1 MNTER
6 IDTEEIA
13 AFVGIDWADGEHEVC
28 LMEAEGGPLERMC
41 LKQSAETLSEWAHGL
56 RDRFGGRKIGLAIEQ
71 RKGPLIYALMSYE
84 WFVIYPI
91 NPKSL
96 ARYREAFSV
105 SNAKGDR
112 PDAELLMEMVGS
124 HRDRLRA
131 WVPEDED
138 TRLLQMLVEER
149 RRVVD
154 QVTRLTNRLTSVLKE
169 YYPQALE
176 LAGELKSEQAVDFL
190 TKWPT
195 LEDLKRARPATI
207 ERFYH
212 QHGVRNKEKLQERLA
227 QIRGAKHLTRDRAI
241 VRASVLKMRVAV
253 EQLRAL
259 LKATG
264 QFDVEIEELFEQHPD
279 ANLFKSFPCAGKVL
293 APRLASAF
301 GTDRQRW
308 DNAAEIQ
315 NFSGI
320 APVTRASGQTRVVEK
335 RRACPK
341 FLRQPFMEYA
351 AQSVKK
357 SLWARSY
364 YNAMRAKGV
373 KHRAA
378 LRALAYK
385 WIRIMYR
392 CWKERIAYSEAAHQA
407 ALFRA
412 NSPIASRLA
421 SL

>member
-341 FLRQPFMEYA
+341 FLRQTFMEYA